1 MSNKDINVW
10 KQRNEIL
17 HKKVNRQMDEI
28 KDLHKKSETIF
39 DLARR
44 FPNKTYRELEKYRDA
59 DRQEEAQQI
68 PLSESQKKQEE
79 LEPIEGEEQD
89 NPELFDWKEQYNK
102 ERKLRQEAEGELT
115 IVKGISVHMSPEM
128 RDANKKI
135 KELRVELDRVKEENN
150 DLFLRI
156 AELTEVEESHRKM
169 NGKLQDRLTEVEED
183 NKKISKQ
190 IEHQVERARKA
201 GL

>member
-1 MSNKDINVW
+1 VDKDIDIW

-128 RDANKKI
+128 RQTEKKI
-135 KELRVELDRVKEENN
+135 KELETRL
-150 DLFLRI
+150 
-156 AELTEVEESHRKM
+156 AELLSLEDKHQEL
-169 NGKLQDRLTEVEED
+169 NGKLQMRMTELEQDNLELHAD
-183 NKKISKQ
+183 NKKLAK
-190 IEHQVERARKA
+190 QVEDSVDKLRKQ
-201 GL
+201 GII

>member
-1 MSNKDINVW
+1 
-10 KQRNEIL
+10 
-17 HKKVNRQMDEI
+17 MDEI

-128 RDANKKI
+128 RQAEKKI
-135 KELRVELDRVKEENN
+135 KELETRL
-150 DLFLRI
+150 
-156 AELTEVEESHRKM
+156 AELLSLEDKHQEL
-169 NGKLQDRLTEVEED
+169 NGKLQMRMTELEQDNLELHAD
-183 NKKISKQ
+183 NKKLAK
-190 IEHQVERARKA
+190 QVEDSVDKLRKQ
-201 GL
+201 GII